1 MPFILPNLGMH
12 GVPKADYLKSWTP
25 YTKDTPLS
33 MCFHSESFVMESLEE
48 DDEIQELMK
57 ALINK

>member
-33 MCFHSESFVMESLEE
+33 MCFHSDSFVMESLEE
-48 DDEIQELMK
+48 DDEI
-57 ALINK
+57 